1 MIARSIRGLF
11 AATALMTVAATGVQ
25 AQEATKGIGAT
36 AGVALPMGDFGDI
49 AGLGFHIGGQYAMPL
64 QNALGLRFNLDY
76 GRYGLENNVDG
87 NTSLLGGVVN
97 LTFNIETGTGL
108 KPYIFGGLGFYNTKI
123 EIDGFGSDDS
133 SDMALNFGAGYNFAM
148 GGKSL
153 FTEVRYLSIQGDGG
167 NLNTL
172 PIVIGLRF

>member
-87 NTSLLGGVVN
+87 NTSLLGGVVDP
-97 LTFNIETGTGL
+97 G
-108 KPYIFGGLGFYNTKI
+108 
-123 EIDGFGSDDS
+123 
-133 SDMALNFGAGYNFAM
+133 AFGACRRRGQFFGM
-148 GGKSL
+148 GE
-153 FTEVRYLSIQGDGG
+153 EVDE
-167 NLNTL
+167 
-172 PIVIGLRF
+172 LRR